1 MAERTV
7 NDLNDPERRKVL
19 LHASY
24 QAEQMLDLMLR
35 SSCEGGDTESI
46 PYLLRGMLPRLLELN
61 SIVMSAVGD
70 DLESVVSLK
79 NRLSGGWLTVQQATA

>member
-35 SSCEGGDTESI
+35 SSCDGGDTESI

-70 DLESVVSLK
+70 DFESVASLK